1 MYLKALEIQ
10 GFKSFP
16 ERTRLSFERDVTA
29 IVGPNGSGKSN
40 ISDAILWVMGE
51 QSSRTLRGGK
61 MQDVIFGGTARRA
74 AMGVAQVTLVLD
86 NTARLFDI
94 DADGG
99 FLYTLDRERE
109 LIQRYD
115 ISEALEAI
123 D

>member
-1 MYLKALEIQ
+1 MLSCIRVDFSSPGPAFGYDGSPKAEL
-10 GFKSFP
+10 
-16 ERTRLSFERDVTA
+16 
-29 IVGPNGSGKSN
+29 
-40 ISDAILWVMGE
+40 VMHEGA
-51 QSSRTLRGGK
+51 S
-61 MQDVIFGGTARRA
+61 A
-74 AMGVAQVTLVLD
+74 
-86 NTARLFDI
+86 FDI